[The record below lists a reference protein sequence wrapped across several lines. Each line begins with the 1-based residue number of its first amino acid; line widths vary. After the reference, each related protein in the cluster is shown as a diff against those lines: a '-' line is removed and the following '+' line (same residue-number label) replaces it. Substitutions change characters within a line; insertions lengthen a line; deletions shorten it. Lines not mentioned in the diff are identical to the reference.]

1 MPIYNCKCCN
11 FSTKLKG
18 DYNRHIK
25 TKKHIESFKSHH
37 LVTPKSPSSHPK
49 VTPKNDS
56 KNYIC
61 KYCKSSFKYKQGMYR
76 HIKYTCKK
84 NDDED
89 LKELVFLMNEN
100 LENIKTQMKKQ
111 EKKYEKQQNIL
122 YAIGINENEGNSV
135 SFIAS
140 EKAEEEFNKYITKQ
154 VYIQGNDVVED
165 DKAYLIDVKKEK
177 ALAKDPNHKRKLP
190 LFIAEK
196 DGRNLYVA
204 PIRGKGLWDAIWAY
218 VSIDEDMVIRGIYFD
233 HKAETPGLGANIKQR
248 FFMDDFI
255 GESLLDNE
263 GNFKGVTV
271 SKTNLDPKNEDKY
284 DNEVDAIAGSTITG
298 DGVTAM
304 IRSDLSLYQPYF
316 NSLNNN

>member
-1 MPIYNCKCCN
+1 MAINTEKNTYTLL
-11 FSTKLKG
+11 FAIGLVVVVGTLLAAIDSSLK
-18 DYNRHIK
+18 DKIRINKI
-25 TKKHIESFKSHH
+25 
-37 LVTPKSPSSHPK
+37 L
-49 VTPKNDS
+49 
-56 KNYIC
+56 
-61 KYCKSSFKYKQGMYR
+61 
-76 HIKYTCKK
+76 
-84 NDDED
+84 
-89 LKELVFLMNEN
+89 
-100 LENIKTQMKKQ
+100 
-111 EKKYEKQQNIL
+111 EKQQNIL

-135 SFIAS
+135 NFIAAD
-140 EKAEEEFNKYITKQ
+140 KAEEEFNKYVTKQ
-154 VYIQGNDVVED
+154 IYIQGDEVIED
-165 DKAYLIDVKKEK
+165 DKAYLIDVKKQK
-177 ALAKDPNHKRKLP
+177 ALAKNPSYMRKLP

-218 VSIDEDMVIRGIYFD
+218 VSVDEDMVIRGIYFD

-255 GESLLDNE
+255 GESLLDSQ

-316 NSLNNN
+316 NSLNN

>member
-1 MPIYNCKCCN
+1 MALNTEKNTYTLLFAVGLVVIVGTLLAAID
-11 FSTKLKG
+11 SSLK
-18 DYNRHIK
+18 DKIRINKI
-25 TKKHIESFKSHH
+25 
-37 LVTPKSPSSHPK
+37 L
-49 VTPKNDS
+49 
-56 KNYIC
+56 
-61 KYCKSSFKYKQGMYR
+61 
-76 HIKYTCKK
+76 
-84 NDDED
+84 
-89 LKELVFLMNEN
+89 
-100 LENIKTQMKKQ
+100 
-111 EKKYEKQQNIL
+111 EKQQNIL

-135 SFIAS
+135 NFIAAD
-140 EKAEEEFNKYITKQ
+140 KAEQEFNKYITKQ
-154 VYIQGNDVVED
+154 IYIQGNQVIED
-165 DKAYLIDVKKEK
+165 DKAYLIDVKKQK
-177 ALAKDPNHKRKLP
+177 ALAKDPSHKRKLP
-190 LFIAEK
+190 LFIANK

-218 VSIDEDMVIRGIYFD
+218 VSVDENMIIRGIYFD

-255 GESLLDNE
+255 GESLLDIQ

-316 NSLNNN
+316 NSLNN

>member
-1 MPIYNCKCCN
+1 MALNTEKNTYTLLFAVGLVIIVGTLLAAID
-11 FSTKLKG
+11 SSLK
-18 DYNRHIK
+18 DKIRINKI
-25 TKKHIESFKSHH
+25 
-37 LVTPKSPSSHPK
+37 L
-49 VTPKNDS
+49 
-56 KNYIC
+56 
-61 KYCKSSFKYKQGMYR
+61 
-76 HIKYTCKK
+76 
-84 NDDED
+84 
-89 LKELVFLMNEN
+89 
-100 LENIKTQMKKQ
+100 
-111 EKKYEKQQNIL
+111 EKQQNIL

-135 SFIAS
+135 NFIAA
-140 EKAEEEFNKYITKQ
+140 EKAEKEFNKYITKQ
-154 VYIQGNDVVED
+154 IYIQGDQVIED
-165 DKAYLIDVKKEK
+165 DKAYLIDVKKQK
-177 ALAKDPNHKRKLP
+177 ALAKDPSHKRKLP

-218 VSIDEDMVIRGIYFD
+218 VSVDEDMIIRGIYFD

-255 GESLLDNE
+255 GESLLDTQ

-316 NSLNNN
+316 NSLNN

>member
-1 MPIYNCKCCN
+1 MALNTEKNTYTLLFAVGLVVIVGTLLAAID
-11 FSTKLKG
+11 SSLK
-18 DYNRHIK
+18 DKIRINKI
-25 TKKHIESFKSHH
+25 
-37 LVTPKSPSSHPK
+37 L
-49 VTPKNDS
+49 
-56 KNYIC
+56 
-61 KYCKSSFKYKQGMYR
+61 
-76 HIKYTCKK
+76 
-84 NDDED
+84 
-89 LKELVFLMNEN
+89 
-100 LENIKTQMKKQ
+100 
-111 EKKYEKQQNIL
+111 EKQQNIL

-135 SFIAS
+135 NFIAAD
-140 EKAEEEFNKYITKQ
+140 KAEQEFDKYITKQ
-154 VYIQGNDVVED
+154 IYIQGDQVIED
-165 DKAYLIDVKKEK
+165 DKAYLIDVKKQK
-177 ALAKDPNHKRKLP
+177 ALAKDPSHKRKLP
-190 LFIAEK
+190 LFIANK

-218 VSIDEDMVIRGIYFD
+218 VSVDEDMIIRGIYFD

-255 GESLLDNE
+255 GESLLDTQ

-316 NSLNNN
+316 NSLNN

>member
-1 MPIYNCKCCN
+1 MAPNTEKNTYTLLFAVGLVVIVGTLLAAID
-11 FSTKLKG
+11 SSLK
-18 DYNRHIK
+18 DKIRINKI
-25 TKKHIESFKSHH
+25 
-37 LVTPKSPSSHPK
+37 L
-49 VTPKNDS
+49 
-56 KNYIC
+56 
-61 KYCKSSFKYKQGMYR
+61 
-76 HIKYTCKK
+76 
-84 NDDED
+84 
-89 LKELVFLMNEN
+89 
-100 LENIKTQMKKQ
+100 
-111 EKKYEKQQNIL
+111 EKQQNIL

-135 SFIAS
+135 NFIAAD
-140 EKAEEEFNKYITKQ
+140 KAEKEFNKYITKQ
-154 VYIQGNDVVED
+154 IYIQGDQVIED
-165 DKAYLIDVKKEK
+165 DKAYLIDVKKQK
-177 ALAKDPNHKRKLP
+177 ALAKDPSHKRKLP

-218 VSIDEDMVIRGIYFD
+218 VSVDEDMIIRGIYFD

-255 GESLLDNE
+255 GESLLDIQ

-316 NSLNNN
+316 NSLNN

>member
-1 MPIYNCKCCN
+1 MALNTEKNTYTLLFAVGLVVIVGTLLAAID
-11 FSTKLKG
+11 SSLK
-18 DYNRHIK
+18 DKIRINKI
-25 TKKHIESFKSHH
+25 
-37 LVTPKSPSSHPK
+37 L
-49 VTPKNDS
+49 
-56 KNYIC
+56 
-61 KYCKSSFKYKQGMYR
+61 
-76 HIKYTCKK
+76 
-84 NDDED
+84 
-89 LKELVFLMNEN
+89 
-100 LENIKTQMKKQ
+100 
-111 EKKYEKQQNIL
+111 EKQQNIL

-135 SFIAS
+135 NFIAAD
-140 EKAEEEFNKYITKQ
+140 KAEQEFNKYITKQ
-154 VYIQGNDVVED
+154 IYIQGDQVIED
-165 DKAYLIDVKKEK
+165 DKAYLIDVKKQK
-177 ALAKDPNHKRKLP
+177 ALAKDPSHKRKLP
-190 LFIAEK
+190 LFIAKK

-218 VSIDEDMVIRGIYFD
+218 VSVDDDMIIRGIYFD

-255 GESLLDNE
+255 GESLLDIQ

-316 NSLNNN
+316 NSLNN

>member
-1 MPIYNCKCCN
+1 MAINTEKNTYTLL
-11 FSTKLKG
+11 FAIGLVVIVGTLLAAIDASLK
-18 DYNRHIK
+18 DKIRVNK
-25 TKKHIESFKSHH
+25 T
-37 LVTPKSPSSHPK
+37 L
-49 VTPKNDS
+49 
-56 KNYIC
+56 
-61 KYCKSSFKYKQGMYR
+61 
-76 HIKYTCKK
+76 
-84 NDDED
+84 
-89 LKELVFLMNEN
+89 
-100 LENIKTQMKKQ
+100 
-111 EKKYEKQQNIL
+111 EKQQNIL

-135 SFIAS
+135 SFIAA

-177 ALAKDPNHKRKLP
+177 ALSKDPNHKRKLP

-304 IRSDLSLYQPYF
+304 IRSDLSLYQPYL

>member
-1 MPIYNCKCCN
+1 MAINTEKNTYTLL
-11 FSTKLKG
+11 FAIGLVVVVGTLLAAIDSSLK
-18 DYNRHIK
+18 DKIRINKI
-25 TKKHIESFKSHH
+25 
-37 LVTPKSPSSHPK
+37 L
-49 VTPKNDS
+49 
-56 KNYIC
+56 
-61 KYCKSSFKYKQGMYR
+61 
-76 HIKYTCKK
+76 
-84 NDDED
+84 
-89 LKELVFLMNEN
+89 
-100 LENIKTQMKKQ
+100 
-111 EKKYEKQQNIL
+111 EKQQNIL

-135 SFIAS
+135 NFIAAD
-140 EKAEEEFNKYITKQ
+140 KAEEEFNKYVTKQ
-154 VYIQGNDVVED
+154 IYIQGDEVIED
-165 DKAYLIDVKKEK
+165 DKAYLIDVKKQK
-177 ALAKDPNHKRKLP
+177 ALAKDPSYTRKLP

-218 VSIDEDMVIRGIYFD
+218 VSVDEDMVIRGIYFD

-255 GESLLDNE
+255 GESLLDSQ

-316 NSLNNN
+316 NSLNN